1 MSHLQRDVVFANR
14 LWSFDHQVDND
25 ILSCNDK
32 FIDSF
37 ADAIYN
43 NSHKERDEKQYG
55 GVRFDVSAGIYSALS
70 NNQID
75 ETSGL
80 FPMDYADAS
89 EMEFE

>member
-1 MSHLQRDVVFANR
+1 M
-14 LWSFDHQVDND
+14 
-25 ILSCNDK
+25 K
-32 FIDSF
+32 
-37 ADAIYN
+37 
-43 NSHKERDEKQYG
+43 KQYV